1 MIRFISLL
9 RRNTSKQE
17 PIELVQRGQPNSSG
31 SSQTAINP
39 TNEPTTSSRL
49 ISEDQASEITI
60 DTRKVL
66 TEEDC
71 YEELGFNF
79 STRRKWVILT
89 ITFCVQVSMN
99 FNTSLYSNALGGI
112 SAEFGVSLQAARVG
126 AAIFLISYAF
136 GCELWAP
143 WSEGMLSTHRNLKS
157 FSNHYQSSVGDP
169 FSNSVSSSSTSGIF
183 PSLSPRTSAPSSL
196 LAPSVVC
203 PLLVGL
209 SPWA

>member
-79 STRRKWVILT
+79 ST
-89 ITFCVQVSMN
+89 MN

-112 SAEFGVSLQAARVG
+112 SAEFGVGLQAARVG